1 MTFRRSERPAD
12 RAESDRLL
20 DAART
25 PGAAEPESLA
35 RLLSAAV
42 APARPGELAGE
53 EAALAAFRAARAA
66 APGAAVSAPR
76 PPRGRRFT
84 AGAVAWAAGVVVT
97 ATAGAAF
104 AAVALDRPDEPTPP
118 RPRPSTPAPA
128 STEPQRGGPTGAT
141 GGGAPSGTP
150 TDDPRG
156 PSGAPTTA
164 PVTPGGR
171 PGGGPRPPEQRTEQL
186 RGLCRSY
193 LAKPASQREK
203 ALDTP
208 AFAGLVTAA
217 GGREAVDGFCR
228 ELVPDAEPQASRK
241 AGPTAL
247 PTPDAAG

>member
-25 PGAAEPESLA
+25 PDAAEPESLA
-35 RLLSAAV
+35 RLLSAAA

-66 APGAAVSAPR
+66 APGTAVAAPR

-104 AAVALDRPDEPTPP
+104 AAVTLDRPDEPTPSS
-118 RPRPSTPAPA
+118 PRPSTPAPA
-128 STEPQRGGPTGAT
+128 TTEPQEGGSTDPT

-150 TDDPRG
+150 TDAPAS
-156 PSGAPTTA
+156 PSGAPTSGA
-164 PVTPGGR
+164 VTPPGPPGGR
-171 PGGGPRPPEQRTEQL
+171 PGGGPRSPEQRTEQL

-193 LAKPASQREK
+193 LAQPAAQREK
-203 ALDTP
+203 TLDTS

-228 ELVPDAEPQASRK
+228 ELVPDAEPQKSRRV
-241 AGPTAL
+241 GPTAL
-247 PTPDAAG
+247 PTP